1 MTQGIWFM
9 DVFCS
14 YIQCWFGMNV
24 KVVWNRGPW
33 WTIWPTSKQQV
44 LPEEHRSS
52 PWSWSTYIMLRLQAY
67 SHSPSQ
73 QQWAANAAVEPHTM
87 IASIIGGIPRYTH
100 SPGLYVIY
108 YISVSCSCILVPYFL
123 LYHRHPRIETPMSKF
138 SGNIFSQKNCILPL
152 HGSYLKIRYPKIWH
166 VFTAFGG

>member
-67 SHSPSQ
+67 SHSRVNSSGQ
-73 QQWAANAAVEPHTM
+73 QTLPLSHTQWLP
-87 IASIIGGIPRYTH
+87 ASLVVSLGIPILPVYTWYIIYLFLAVV
-100 SPGLYVIY
+100 SLFPIFCYIIVIPGLKHQCQNFQVIY
-108 YISVSCSCILVPYFL
+108 SV
-123 LYHRHPRIETPMSKF
+123 K
-138 SGNIFSQKNCILPL
+138 KNCILPL